1 MLTAVPGTPML
12 TAVPGTNILA
22 ITSHSLDRC
31 VCVCCFVVAESVCG
45 CVCMPNFCCVVVA
58 ERVCVCMPNFCCVV
72 VAERES
78 VCVYA

>member
-45 CVCMPNFCCVVVA
+45 CV
-58 ERVCVCMPNFCCVV
+58 
-72 VAERES
+72 
-78 VCVYA
+78 YA

>member
-1 MLTAVPGTPML
+1 MG
-12 TAVPGTNILA
+12 
-22 ITSHSLDRC
+22 
-31 VCVCCFVVAESVCG
+31 
-45 CVCMPNFCCVVVA
+45 VCMPNFCCVVVA